1 MLFTGT
7 SGFAYKAWKGSF
19 YPKDLP
25 DRRMLSFY
33 AEHLPAVEI
42 NNTFYRMPRPSV
54 LAAGAEQVP
63 ESFRFV
69 LKASRRITH
78 MKRLKD
84 VGDEVTYLYEV
95 AASLGPRLGP
105 ILFQLPPNL
114 RKDPDRLDAFLD
126 VLPEQHQA
134 VLEFRNPSWFDD
146 DVLERLR
153 TRGVALCI
161 ADSGGEDDA
170 PFLASAD
177 FGYLRLR
184 RSDYADADLDAW
196 VKRVREAA
204 WDHAFVFFKH
214 EDAGAGPVLAG
225 RFAALFQ
232 ALEPRRVRAARAAT
246 GSERA
251 T

>member
-19 YPKDLP
+19 YPEKLP
-25 DRRMLSFY
+25 DRGMLAFY

-42 NNTFYRMPRPSV
+42 NNTFYRMPNPSV
-54 LAAGAEQVP
+54 LEGWAEQVP

-84 VGDEVTYLYEV
+84 VADEVAYLYQV
-95 AASLGPRLGP
+95 AANLGPRLGP
-105 ILFQLPPNL
+105 VLFQLPPNL
-114 RKDPDRLDAFLD
+114 PKNLDRLSAFLEI
-126 VLPEQHQA
+126 LPETHQA

-146 DVLERLR
+146 DVLGQLR
-153 TRGVALCI
+153 ARGVALCI
-161 ADSGGEDDA
+161 ADSGDEHDA
-170 PFLASAD
+170 PFVATAD

-196 VKRVREAA
+196 VKRVRNAA
-204 WDHAFVFFKH
+204 WQDTFVFFKH

-225 RFAALFQ
+225 RFTAIFDAR
-232 ALEPRRVRAARAAT
+232 EPRRVRPTRRASR
-246 GSERA
+246 SERA
-251 T
+251 S